1 MKQQT
6 THLRL
11 SLLASF
17 TLGSLLAC
25 TGVDHGGSSGG
36 AGGGIDSGEGLVV
49 TGGAAGGGNC
59 DSIAPPRTV
68 LCAGSYWEQ
77 SVVTQ
82 ASAYLATLSA
92 SWACNQDNYY
102 PYPYPSGPVPTDEC
116 EGDCYPLDTPPEADG
131 GVAGGLGM
139 GGAGG
144 WIGVGGG
151 WVGTGGLGMGGV
163 DGGGTGGAPI
173 GGPISDWC
181 DDLTWD
187 AYIAGIS
194 FAHGTCQASELRTPI
209 RFQEPHG
216 FYEIVVYAGDS
227 ACDRGELV
235 QSMAGYGTGELIEL
249 PPFQTDAAYVS
260 IEING
265 DGYVETAIEH
275 QSLGAA
281 RTFVDGE

>member
-11 SLLASF
+11 SLLATF

-25 TGVDHGGSSGG
+25 TGVDHGGAAEG
-36 AGGGIDSGEGLVV
+36 AGGEVASGEEPGVAGGV
-49 TGGAAGGGNC
+49 AGGANC
-59 DSIAPPRTV
+59 ESIAPPRTV
-68 LCAGSYWEQ
+68 LCAGSYGEQ

-82 ASAYLATLSA
+82 ASAYLATLPA

-102 PYPYPSGPVPTDEC
+102 SAPTYPYPSGPVPM
-116 EGDCYPLDTPPEADG
+116 PPETDGEIAD
-131 GVAGGLGM
+131 AIGM
-139 GGAGG
+139 GGAGAG
-144 WIGVGGG
+144 GAIGVGGG
-151 WVGTGGLGMGGV
+151 WVGTGGIGMGGA
-163 DGGGTGGAPI
+163 GGGTGGVGTGGAPI

-181 DDLTWD
+181 DDLTWQD
-187 AYIAGIS
+187 YIAGIS

-209 RFQEPHG
+209 RFQEPSG
-216 FYEIVVYAGDS
+216 FYEILVYAGDS

-235 QSMAGYGTGELIEL
+235 QEMAGYGTGEEIEL

-260 IEING
+260 IEINA
-265 DGYVETAIEH
+265 DTYVETSIEL

-281 RTFVDGE
+281 RIFVDGE